1 MGISVVYNSAIAMYY
16 LQTHDQINAMKTI
29 KNKRKIKRKKLE
41 AILLLVYNKINKP
54 INLNN
59 T

>member
-29 KNKRKIKRKKLE
+29 KKKKKETGSNIASCIIKL
-41 AILLLVYNKINKP
+41 ISLLI
-54 INLNN
+54 
-59 T
+59 

>member
-29 KNKRKIKRKKLE
+29 KKKRKKKKKETGSNIASCIIKLTS
-41 AILLLVYNKINKP
+41 LLI
-54 INLNN
+54 
-59 T
+59 